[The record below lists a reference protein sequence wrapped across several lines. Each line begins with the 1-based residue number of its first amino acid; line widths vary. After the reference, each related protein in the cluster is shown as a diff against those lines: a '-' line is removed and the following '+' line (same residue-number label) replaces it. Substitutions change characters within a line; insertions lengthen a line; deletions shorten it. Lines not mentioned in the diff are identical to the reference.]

1 MADNKQLM
9 FLRGLQSAINTMTSS
24 IDGAFYLTEDSNRL
38 YIGAGEGKAPIALN
52 RDIGIVNSVQDLPSA
67 PPAADK
73 DFYYCRTENVLA
85 FYDGNTRQ
93 WAQVN
98 PNSDTDTVVTGV
110 SFGNGTISADKKSVI
125 YEAVINTK
133 TINKLNNKETL
144 NDPITVPNAFTIKAS
159 DLSVILPESA
169 KVYIKEEYDIGNKE
183 LSLFADGDGA
193 GEDENGNPLN
203 TVVFKEGKNVAFDYD
218 TADHKLTINAND
230 TTYSLNV
237 DENTQSIQLYNN
249 DTEQSQTV
257 AFDVAVDGGLDLDVD
272 ASTKKFTFSHSD
284 TSDQESVELKNTGIA
299 TNTFKVFDSIK
310 VDDFGHITELT
321 TQDITITDTNTY
333 IDPEATYKKD
343 DWVVTLV
350 DNNKGEIDIDF
361 SEDAAALEQAL
372 VEKIEG
378 ELAKANTALT
388 YKGTVEYAD
397 VLLGLED
404 VEIGDTY
411 LVAKEFTLNDV
422 EYKIGDLVIAHT
434 EGEVEDGVILD
445 EVDWTRVPSGDEMMV
460 DTHFTGKLKISS
472 DVRGPVT
479 FEVQQ
484 VGVNNAD
491 NTRVGD
497 ALELAPGKDI
507 DFTHPESNEF
517 RTVINHATIET
528 EDISEQ
534 DADFATTVTAL
545 TGLTIDNGHVKEI
558 KTKTFNLRTYDLVGD
573 DNKLILHHD
582 SGNSEDVIAVSG
594 DDWIN
599 VSINSDEFTIEHNAP
614 QTAETVVGESSDTT
628 VALTHESTFSA
639 ITEVQYDATGH
650 VVHVGTTEFSLP
662 EDNDTTYS
670 AHVIH
675 GKDIVDATDE
685 EDYVSNPSI
694 GIEDSH
700 GALSSVQLNSV
711 SDNIVIKGGAGVVS
725 FGMVWGT
732 F

>member
-1 MADNKQLM
+1 
-9 FLRGLQSAINTMTSS
+9 
-24 IDGAFYLTEDSNRL
+24 
-38 YIGAGEGKAPIALN
+38 
-52 RDIGIVNSVQDLPSA
+52 
-67 PPAADK
+67 
-73 DFYYCRTENVLA
+73 
-85 FYDGNTRQ
+85 
-93 WAQVN
+93 
-98 PNSDTDTVVTGV
+98 
-110 SFGNGTISADKKSVI
+110 
-125 YEAVINTK
+125 
-133 TINKLNNKETL
+133 
-144 NDPITVPNAFTIKAS
+144 
-159 DLSVILPESA
+159 
-169 KVYIKEEYDIGNKE
+169 
-183 LSLFADGDGA
+183 
-193 GEDENGNPLN
+193 
-203 TVVFKEGKNVAFDYD
+203 
-218 TADHKLTINAND
+218 
-230 TTYSLNV
+230 
-237 DENTQSIQLYNN
+237 
-249 DTEQSQTV
+249 
-257 AFDVAVDGGLDLDVD
+257 
-272 ASTKKFTFSHSD
+272 
-284 TSDQESVELKNTGIA
+284 
-299 TNTFKVFDSIK
+299 
-310 VDDFGHITELT
+310 
-321 TQDITITDTNTY
+321 
-333 IDPEATYKKD
+333 
-343 DWVVTLV
+343 
-350 DNNKGEIDIDF
+350 
-361 SEDAAALEQAL
+361 
-372 VEKIEG
+372 
-378 ELAKANTALT
+378 
-388 YKGTVEYAD
+388 
-397 VLLGLED
+397 
-404 VEIGDTY
+404 
-411 LVAKEFTLNDV
+411 
-422 EYKIGDLVIAHT
+422 
-434 EGEVEDGVILD
+434 
-445 EVDWTRVPSGDEMMV
+445 MMV

-507 DFTHPESNEF
+507 DFAHPESNEF

-534 DADFATTVTAL
+534 DADYATTVTAL

-573 DNKLILHHD
+573 NNKLILHHD
-582 SGNSEDVIAVSG
+582 SGNSEDVISVSG

-599 VSINSDEFTIEHNAP
+599 VSISSDEFTIEHNVP

-675 GKDIVDATDE
+675 GKDIVDVTDE